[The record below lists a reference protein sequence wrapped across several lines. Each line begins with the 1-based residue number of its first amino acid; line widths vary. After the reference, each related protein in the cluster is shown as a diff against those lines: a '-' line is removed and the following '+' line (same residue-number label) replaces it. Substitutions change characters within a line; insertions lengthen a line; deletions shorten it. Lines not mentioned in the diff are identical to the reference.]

1 MAKRVLE
8 GAAPEQPDDYTPE
21 RGAGPIERL
30 RETWAGWMESRLFR
44 FLLRAFEVI
53 VVVAAVSVLI
63 STFFISVLQIRGT
76 SMEPTLREGDLVVAN
91 HSSEFSTGDIMAFYY
106 NNKVLMKRVIGNPG
120 DWVDIRDGKVF
131 VNDEPLD
138 EKYVQGVDTG
148 QSDMKFPYQVPE
160 NRYFVLGDHRNV
172 SVDSRSEA
180 IGTVSEEQRI
190 GRAMFIVWPLP
201 RVGKID

>member
-1 MAKRVLE
+1 
-8 GAAPEQPDDYTPE
+8 
-21 RGAGPIERL
+21 
-30 RETWAGWMESRLFR
+30 
-44 FLLRAFEVI
+44 
-53 VVVAAVSVLI
+53 
-63 STFFISVLQIRGT
+63 
-76 SMEPTLREGDLVVAN
+76 MEPTLREGDLVVAN